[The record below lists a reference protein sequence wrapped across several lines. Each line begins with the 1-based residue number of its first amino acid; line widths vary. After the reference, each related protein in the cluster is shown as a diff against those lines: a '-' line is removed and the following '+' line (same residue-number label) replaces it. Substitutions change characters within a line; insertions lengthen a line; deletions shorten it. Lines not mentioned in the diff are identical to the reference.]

1 MFSHALS
8 SWRRK
13 QRRRYQRR
21 LVQGDALA
29 RTWPKRFAEFDPR
42 APLRFIGDTEAI
54 NGLSRAYRYEV
65 RRQFLKHGT
74 AHADGNQVLILGQ
87 PWDYPRLLA
96 DPPDWFRDAYRIGL
110 WVWELDQFPGDWK
123 FALDIVHEI
132 WTPSSFSA
140 NALRRG
146 TDLPIRVVP
155 HAVVCPEIPPLSRA
169 EFGVREDQFLG
180 LAIMDLTTC
189 PDRKNPVAHVRAWK
203 LAFGND
209 LSCHLLMK
217 VRFKKNTTFAR
228 RELLREIANAKN
240 ITLVE
245 QIFSDKDMAA
255 FQRMADVYLSLHRA
269 EGYGLNIHEMLE
281 IGVPTLATAW
291 SGNMDYME
299 RYPHSVPVPYR
310 LVPYKDRTF
319 AYQGTN
325 LAWAEPDIRFSA
337 SALREVRARWQEK
350 RAGRIASRDPIDR
363 PRNVMSDLG
372 NNSATSPK
380 ISQGLTA

>member
-1 MFSHALS
+1 M
-8 SWRRK
+8 
-13 QRRRYQRR
+13 
-21 LVQGDALA
+21 
-29 RTWPKRFAEFDPR
+29 
-42 APLRFIGDTEAI
+42 
-54 NGLSRAYRYEV
+54 
-65 RRQFLKHGT
+65 RRQILKQGT

-96 DPPDWFRDAYRIGL
+96 EAPDWFHDAYRIGL

-146 TDLPIRVVP
+146 TELPIRVVP
-155 HAVVCPEIPPLSRA
+155 HAVDRPEVSPLSRA
-169 EFGVREDQFLG
+169 EFGVRGDQFLG
-180 LAIMDLTTC
+180 LAIMDLAAC
-189 PDRKNPVAHVRAWK
+189 PDRKNPLAHVRAWS

-209 LSCHLLMK
+209 MSCHLLMK

-228 RELLREIANAKN
+228 RELLREIGKARN

-245 QIFSDKDMAA
+245 QVFSDRDMAA

-281 IGVPTLATAW
+281 LGVPTLATAW
-291 SGNMDYME
+291 SGNMDYMG
-299 RYPHSVPVPYR
+299 RYPHSVPVPYE

-319 AYQGTN
+319 AYQGAD
-325 LAWAEPDIRFSA
+325 LAWAEPDIKFSA
-337 SALREVRARWQEK
+337 RALREIRARWQEE
-350 RAGRIASRDPIDR
+350 RASTTASRDPIAR
-363 PRNVMSDLG
+363 PRNIMPGSG
-372 NNSATSPK
+372 TTSPNTNEA
-380 ISQGLTA
+380 LPA

>member
-1 MFSHALS
+1 MFPYALS

-13 QRRRYQRR
+13 QRRRFQRR

-29 RTWPKRFAEFDPR
+29 RTWPKKSAEFDPR
-42 APLRFIGDTEAI
+42 SQLRFIGDTETI

-65 RRQFLKHGT
+65 RRQILKHGS
-74 AHADGNQVLILGQ
+74 APADGNQVLILGQ

-96 DPPDWFRDAYRIGL
+96 DPPDWFHDAYRIGL
-110 WVWELDQFPGDWK
+110 WVWDLDQFPGDWK

-146 TDLPIRVVP
+146 TDLPIRGVP
-155 HAVVCPEIPPLSRA
+155 HAVTCPEVSPLSRA

-180 LAIMDLTTC
+180 LAIMDLAAC
-189 PDRKNPVAHVRAWK
+189 PDRKNPLAHVRAWK
-203 LAFGND
+203 LAFGGD
-209 LSCHLLMK
+209 TSCHLLMK

-245 QIFSDKDMAA
+245 QVFGDRDMAA

-281 IGVPTLATAW
+281 LGVPTLATAW

-310 LVPYKDRTF
+310 LVPYEDRTF

-325 LAWAEPDIRFSA
+325 LAWAEPDTEFSA
-337 SALREVRARWQEK
+337 RALRDVRARWQEK
-350 RAGRIASRDPIDR
+350 RASTMASRDPNDL
-363 PRNVMSDLG
+363 PRMPALG
-372 NNSATSPK
+372 FNSATSPN
-380 ISQGLTA
+380 INEALPA

>member
-1 MFSHALS
+1 MLPHALS

-21 LVQGDALA
+21 LAEGDALA
-29 RTWPKRFAEFDPR
+29 RTWPKKCAEFDPLAR
-42 APLRFIGDTEAI
+42 LRFVGDTETI

-65 RRQFLKHGT
+65 RRQIRKHGT
-74 AHADGNQVLILGQ
+74 THADSNQVLILGQ

-96 DPPDWFRDAYRIGL
+96 DAPDWFHDSYRIGL

-132 WTPSSFSA
+132 WTPSLFSA

-146 TDLPIRVVP
+146 TDLPVRVVP
-155 HAVVCPEIPPLSRA
+155 HAVDCPEVSPLSRT

-180 LAIMDLTTC
+180 LAIMDLAAC
-189 PDRKNPVAHVRAWK
+189 PDRKNPLAHVRAWT

-209 LSCHLLMK
+209 TSCHLLMK

-228 RELLREIANAKN
+228 RELLREIGRAKN

-245 QIFSDKDMAA
+245 QVFSDRDMAA

-281 IGVPTLATAW
+281 LGVPTLATAW
-291 SGNMDYME
+291 SGNMDYMG
-299 RYPHSVPVPYR
+299 RYPHSVPVPYE

-319 AYQGTN
+319 AYQGAD
-325 LAWAEPDIRFSA
+325 LAWAEPDIKFSA
-337 SALREVRARWQEK
+337 RALREIRARWQEE
-350 RAGRIASRDPIDR
+350 RASTMASRDPIAR
-363 PRNVMSDLG
+363 PRNYAG
-372 NNSATSPK
+372 
-380 ISQGLTA
+380 